1 MIYFIKQE
9 NYVKIGFTNRFKARL
24 NDLQVGSPV
33 KLEVLAIIEGDKKDE
48 YTLHQKFNHICSN
61 GEWFMYCDELKSFI
75 DSLDNHLMWKYGF
88 INEYNS
94 PIGLIKQTRLELN
107 LSMEELADKLNITKQ
122 GVLDMEKRDMQ
133 GRITIGVLSKT
144 LSAMNYKLGVRAIKE
159 NI

>member
-1 MIYFIKQE
+1 
-9 NYVKIGFTNRFKARL
+9 
-24 NDLQVGSPV
+24 
-33 KLEVLAIIEGDKKDE
+33 
-48 YTLHQKFNHICSN
+48 
-61 GEWFMYCDELKSFI
+61 MYCDELKSFI
-75 DSLDNHLMWKYGF
+75 DLLDNHLMWKYGF
-88 INEYNS
+88 INEYNT